1 MQSCWLTFNLSLVHD
16 LLSSVPPQITLSDLK
31 TQWKAALTETIRK
44 DVEDFYTVMRLLPC
58 MFVEGVFDIKPVSTG
73 EGLYLNFHSI
83 FRLMLNILEITL
95 VVVCPSRQKR
105 LGSVWRFSKVATL
118 GGLLLPDMT
127 KV

>member
-31 TQWKAALTETIRK
+31 TRWKAALTETIRK

-83 FRLMLNILEITL
+83 FRLMLNILEI
-95 VVVCPSRQKR
+95 RQKR